1 MYFNFFR
8 YCGILDP
15 SWAELHHFANFLNV
29 QLDDC
34 EKSVF
39 WDNSLVGDKL
49 KGFKKFLVCSMIE
62 MSRVRSYF
70 NIIILMS

>member
-1 MYFNFFR
+1 MYFTFFR
-8 YCGILDP
+8 YCGIHDP

-29 QLDDC
+29 QLDDW

-49 KGFKKFLVCSMIE
+49 KGFKTFVVRFMIE
-62 MSRVRSYF
+62 MSRVRF
-70 NIIILMS
+70 IF